1 MTSPRPWMPLYVAD
15 YLADTGHLTTVEH
28 GAYFLL
34 IMEYWQ
40 KGRLP
45 ESELAA
51 SLITRLSLYRWR
63 VISKTVLAMFPVGAD
78 GRRRHKRIDREIERV
93 QEISLKRRVY
103 GSIGGRRSRRKNN
116 VERFVAKHDP
126 PRKY

>member
-15 YLADTGHLTTVEH
+15 YLADTGHLTTLEH

-34 IMEYWQ
+34 IMEYWH

-51 SLITRLSLYRWR
+51 SLITRLSVYRWR
-63 VISKTVLAMFPVGAD
+63 KVSKTVLAMFPLDID
-78 GRRRHKRIDREIERV
+78 GQRHHKRIDREIERAR
-93 QEISLKRRVY
+93 EISLKRTVY
-103 GSIGGRRSRRKNN
+103 GAKGGRKNRGKSN
-116 VERFVAKHDP
+116 IVRFIDKHQP
-126 PRKY
+126 PRKR